1 MKPSIKIGVL
11 FASILIA
18 IRMVLFF
25 TKTEISEKPVMLLSM
40 FFITSS
46 STIALYL
53 FKRKQKQQNNLMDDL
68 KIAMAPAM
76 IFAVLASIFSF
87 LYYNNIDTHY
97 ISNKLKQEEVR
108 WSDSTNIQQ
117 IKSKNPMAYDN
128 LSDEEIKMRLERGDS
143 YVVRLK
149 VPLKG
154 ECVIEDLVKGRI
166 VTPWADID
174 DQVLLKSD
182 GFPTYHLANV
192 VDDHLMKISHVIR
205 GDEWLPSTTS

>member
-128 LSDEEIKMRLERGDS
+128 LSDEEIKSQQMNTAKTLLSPSFNMSISLLIMSVWAILNGLVLSLIFRRVIFKNYFER
-143 YVVRLK
+143 
-149 VPLKG
+149 
-154 ECVIEDLVKGRI
+154 
-166 VTPWADID
+166 
-174 DQVLLKSD
+174 
-182 GFPTYHLANV
+182 
-192 VDDHLMKISHVIR
+192 ISPK
-205 GDEWLPSTTS
+205 ES